1 MRCQRDI
8 CCEIGQVHPLVDCSS
23 SKNLHSPAVALYCAQ
38 VDFLLGF
45 GAGAALLLGY
55 LLVNRVRTS
64 ANQQEAS
71 INAAEL
77 AVLNAMLDAW
87 VILDEHQNVLTSSD
101 EAQELDLATGN
112 KLTHANVTNF
122 VADAIKN
129 TQSPEGILEIPRSA
143 LGTASLALLANLSPI
158 SNNRYLLI
166 LRDVSDVTRVEL
178 VRRDFVANVS
188 HELKTPVGALSL
200 LSEAA
205 AEAAD
210 DPAAVR
216 RFALKMQAEAQR
228 LTNLVNDLI
237 DLSRLQSD
245 DPLKKATIAP
255 VARLVDAAVSDVKAV
270 ADAKEIELS
279 VKIQPG
285 LQVACVERQLITAIR
300 NLIVNAVNY
309 SSNQTKVAI
318 TAEEVDDLI
327 EIRVTDQGIG
337 IPETDQLRVFERFYR
352 IDPARSRATG
362 GTGLGLSIVKHI
374 ATGHGGDVIL
384 RSIEGKGSTFT
395 LRLPTPSEETLQN
408 LSKEV
413 VA

>member
-1 MRCQRDI
+1 M
-8 CCEIGQVHPLVDCSS
+8 
-23 SKNLHSPAVALYCAQ
+23 
-38 VDFLLGF
+38 DFLLGF

-122 VADAIKN
+122 VAEAIKN

>member
-1 MRCQRDI
+1 
-8 CCEIGQVHPLVDCSS
+8 
-23 SKNLHSPAVALYCAQ
+23 
-38 VDFLLGF
+38 
-45 GAGAALLLGY
+45 
-55 LLVNRVRTS
+55 VRTS

-87 VILDEHQNVLTSSD
+87 VILDEHQNVLTSSI

-112 KLTHANVTNF
+112 KLTHANVANF
-122 VADAIKN
+122 VAAALKN

-279 VKIQPG
+279 VKIQTG

-395 LRLPTPSEETLQN
+395 LRLPTPSDETLQN

>member
-1 MRCQRDI
+1 M
-8 CCEIGQVHPLVDCSS
+8 
-23 SKNLHSPAVALYCAQ
+23 
-38 VDFLLGF
+38 DFLLGF

-77 AVLNAMLDAW
+77 AVLNATLDAW

-112 KLTHANVTNF
+112 KLTHANVANF
-122 VADAIKN
+122 VAEAIKN

-166 LRDVSDVTRVEL
+166 MRDVSDVTRVEL

-279 VKIQPG
+279 VKIQTG

>member
-1 MRCQRDI
+1 M
-8 CCEIGQVHPLVDCSS
+8 
-23 SKNLHSPAVALYCAQ
+23 
-38 VDFLLGF
+38 DFLLGF

-112 KLTHANVTNF
+112 KLTHANVANF

-279 VKIQPG
+279 VKIQTG

>member
-1 MRCQRDI
+1 M
-8 CCEIGQVHPLVDCSS
+8 
-23 SKNLHSPAVALYCAQ
+23 
-38 VDFLLGF
+38 DFLLGF

-87 VILDEHQNVLTSSD
+87 VILDEHQNVLTSSI

-112 KLTHANVTNF
+112 KLTHANVANF

-279 VKIQPG
+279 VKIQTG

-362 GTGLGLSIVKHI
+362 GTGLGLAIVKHI

>member
-1 MRCQRDI
+1 M
-8 CCEIGQVHPLVDCSS
+8 
-23 SKNLHSPAVALYCAQ
+23 
-38 VDFLLGF
+38 DFLLGF

-279 VKIQPG
+279 VKIQTG

-395 LRLPTPSEETLQN
+395 LRLQTPSEETLQN

>member
-1 MRCQRDI
+1 M
-8 CCEIGQVHPLVDCSS
+8 
-23 SKNLHSPAVALYCAQ
+23 
-38 VDFLLGF
+38 DFLLGF

-87 VILDEHQNVLTSSD
+87 VILDEHQNVLTSSI

-112 KLTHANVTNF
+112 KLTHANVANF

-279 VKIQPG
+279 VKIQTG

-395 LRLPTPSEETLQN
+395 LRLPTPSDETLQN

>member
-1 MRCQRDI
+1 M
-8 CCEIGQVHPLVDCSS
+8 
-23 SKNLHSPAVALYCAQ
+23 
-38 VDFLLGF
+38 DFLLGF

-279 VKIQPG
+279 VKIQTG

>member
-1 MRCQRDI
+1 M
-8 CCEIGQVHPLVDCSS
+8 
-23 SKNLHSPAVALYCAQ
+23 
-38 VDFLLGF
+38 DFLLGF

-71 INAAEL
+71 INTAEL

-279 VKIQPG
+279 VKIQTG
-285 LQVACVERQLITAIR
+285 LKVACVERQLITAIR

>member
-1 MRCQRDI
+1 M
-8 CCEIGQVHPLVDCSS
+8 
-23 SKNLHSPAVALYCAQ
+23 
-38 VDFLLGF
+38 DFLLGF

-55 LLVNRVRTS
+55 LLVNRLRIS

-87 VILDEHQNVLTSSD
+87 VILDEHQNVLTSSI

-122 VADAIKN
+122 VAAALKN

-279 VKIQPG
+279 VKIQTG

-374 ATGHGGDVIL
+374 ATGHGGDVNL
-384 RSIEGKGSTFT
+384 HSIEGKGSTFT
-395 LRLPTPSEETLQN
+395 LRLPTPSDETLQN

>member
-1 MRCQRDI
+1 
-8 CCEIGQVHPLVDCSS
+8 
-23 SKNLHSPAVALYCAQ
+23 

-55 LLVNRVRTS
+55 LLVNRLRTS

-87 VILDEHQNVLTSSD
+87 VILDEHQNVLTSSI

-122 VADAIKN
+122 VAAALKN

-205 AEAAD
+205 AEAAG

-374 ATGHGGDVIL
+374 ATGHGGDVNL
-384 RSIEGKGSTFT
+384 HSIEGKGSTFT
-395 LRLPTPSEETLQN
+395 LRLPTPSDETLQN

>member
-1 MRCQRDI
+1 
-8 CCEIGQVHPLVDCSS
+8 
-23 SKNLHSPAVALYCAQ
+23 

-55 LLVNRVRTS
+55 LLVNRLRIS

-87 VILDEHQNVLTSSD
+87 VILDEHQNVLTSSI

-122 VADAIKN
+122 VAAALKN

-279 VKIQPG
+279 VKIQTG

-327 EIRVTDQGIG
+327 EIRVIDQGIG

-374 ATGHGGDVIL
+374 ATGHGGDVNL
-384 RSIEGKGSTFT
+384 HSIEGKGSTFT
-395 LRLPTPSEETLQN
+395 LRLPTPSDETLQN

>member
-1 MRCQRDI
+1 M
-8 CCEIGQVHPLVDCSS
+8 
-23 SKNLHSPAVALYCAQ
+23 
-38 VDFLLGF
+38 LGF

-77 AVLNAMLDAW
+77 AVLNATLDAW

-112 KLTHANVTNF
+112 KLTHANVANF
-122 VADAIKN
+122 VAEAIKN

-166 LRDVSDVTRVEL
+166 MRDVSDVTRVEL

-279 VKIQPG
+279 VKIQTG

>member
-1 MRCQRDI
+1 M
-8 CCEIGQVHPLVDCSS
+8 
-23 SKNLHSPAVALYCAQ
+23 
-38 VDFLLGF
+38 LGF

-112 KLTHANVTNF
+112 KFTHANVTNF

-279 VKIQPG
+279 VKIQTG

>member
-1 MRCQRDI
+1 M
-8 CCEIGQVHPLVDCSS
+8 
-23 SKNLHSPAVALYCAQ
+23 
-38 VDFLLGF
+38 DFLLGF

-55 LLVNRVRTS
+55 LLVNRLRTS

-87 VILDEHQNVLTSSD
+87 VILDEHQNVLTSSI

-122 VADAIKN
+122 VAAALKN

-205 AEAAD
+205 AEAAG

-374 ATGHGGDVIL
+374 ATGHGGDVNL
-384 RSIEGKGSTFT
+384 HSIEGKGSTFT
-395 LRLPTPSEETLQN
+395 LRLPTPSDETLQN

>member
-1 MRCQRDI
+1 M
-8 CCEIGQVHPLVDCSS
+8 
-23 SKNLHSPAVALYCAQ
+23 
-38 VDFLLGF
+38 DFVLGF
-45 GAGAALLLGY
+45 IAAAAVFLIGIFWVNRGRIGVNQEISATAAETALLDALP
-55 LLVNRVRTS
+55 
-64 ANQQEAS
+64 
-71 INAAEL
+71 
-77 AVLNAMLDAW
+77 DAW
-87 VILDEHQNVLTSSD
+87 LILDQQQHVRSLSA
-101 EAQELDLATGN
+101 EADELDLVAGN
-112 KLTHANVTNF
+112 KITHANVAAF
-122 VADAIKN
+122 VANAINKSE
-129 TQSPEGILEIPRSA
+129 TAEGILDIPRSA
-143 LGTASLALLANLSPI
+143 LGTASLSLLVRIAPI
-158 SNNRYLLI
+158 SQQRFLLI
-166 LRDVSDVTRVEL
+166 LRDVSDVTRVES

-255 VARLVDAAVSDVKAV
+255 VKRLVDAAVSDVRAV
-270 ADAKEIELS
+270 AEAKEIEL
-279 VKIQPG
+279 VTKIAPG
-285 LQVACVERQLITAIR
+285 LKVACVERQLTTAIR

-309 SSNQTKVAI
+309 SPAKTKVTV
-318 TAEEVDDLI
+318 TAEISDGLV

-337 IPETDQLRVFERFYR
+337 IPEGDQIRVFERFYR

-362 GTGLGLSIVKHI
+362 GTGLGLAIVKHI
-374 ATGHGGDVIL
+374 VTGHGGDVVL
-384 RSIEGKGSTFT
+384 HSIEGKGSTFT
-395 LRLPTPSEETLQN
+395 LRLPTPSEETLRN
-408 LSKEV
+408 LSQKV

>member
-1 MRCQRDI
+1 MEFGLGFLSAAI
-8 CCEIGQVHPLVDCSS
+8 VS
-23 SKNLHSPAVALYCAQ
+23 
-38 VDFLLGF
+38 LLGF
-45 GAGAALLLGY
+45 WLINRTRSSSHREVSAATAETALLAALP
-55 LLVNRVRTS
+55 
-64 ANQQEAS
+64 
-71 INAAEL
+71 
-77 AVLNAMLDAW
+77 DAW
-87 VILDEHQNVLTSSD
+87 VILNLEQKVLAISPAA
-101 EAQELDLATGN
+101 EELDLVTGN
-112 KLTHANVTNF
+112 QLTHANIAAFVTSGVKTSQ
-122 VADAIKN
+122 VA
-129 TQSPEGILEIPRSA
+129 EGILDIPRSA
-143 LGTASLALLANLSPI
+143 LGTASLSLLVRIAPI
-158 SNNRYLLI
+158 SQQRYLLI
-166 LRDVSDVTRVEL
+166 LRDVSDVTRVES

-255 VARLVDAAVSDVKAV
+255 VKPLVDAAVRDVRAV
-270 ADAKEIELS
+270 AEAKEIQLITNIES
-279 VKIQPG
+279 G
-285 LQVACVERQLITAIR
+285 LQVACVERQLTTAIR

-309 SSNQTKVAI
+309 SPAKTKVTI
-318 TAEEVDDLI
+318 TAEEVDDLV

-337 IPETDQLRVFERFYR
+337 IPEGDQIRVFERFYR

-362 GTGLGLSIVKHI
+362 GTGLGLAIVKHI
-374 ATGHGGDVIL
+374 VTGHGGDVVL
-384 RSIEGKGSTFT
+384 HSVEGKGSTFT
-395 LRLPTPSEETLQN
+395 LRLPTPSEETLRN
-408 LSKEV
+408 LSQEV

>member
-1 MRCQRDI
+1 M
-8 CCEIGQVHPLVDCSS
+8 
-23 SKNLHSPAVALYCAQ
+23 
-38 VDFLLGF
+38 DFLLGF

-71 INAAEL
+71 INTAEL

-122 VADAIKN
+122 VADAFKN

-279 VKIQPG
+279 VKIQTG
-285 LQVACVERQLITAIR
+285 LKVACVERQLITAIR

>member
-1 MRCQRDI
+1 
-8 CCEIGQVHPLVDCSS
+8 
-23 SKNLHSPAVALYCAQ
+23 

-87 VILDEHQNVLTSSD
+87 VILDEHQNVLTSSI

-112 KLTHANVTNF
+112 KLTHANVANF
-122 VADAIKN
+122 VAAALKN

-279 VKIQPG
+279 VKIQTG

>member
-1 MRCQRDI
+1 M
-8 CCEIGQVHPLVDCSS
+8 
-23 SKNLHSPAVALYCAQ
+23 
-38 VDFLLGF
+38 DFLLGF

-64 ANQQEAS
+64 ANHQEAS
-71 INAAEL
+71 IKTAEL
-77 AVLNAMLDAW
+77 AVLNALLDAW
-87 VILDEHQNVLTSSD
+87 IILDENQKVLILSN

-112 KLTHANVTNF
+112 KLTHANVADF
-122 VADAIKN
+122 VAAAMAN
-129 TQSPEGILEIPRSA
+129 SQSPEGILEIPRSA

-166 LRDVSDVTRVEL
+166 MRDVSDVTRVEL

-279 VKIQPG
+279 VKIQTG

>member
-1 MRCQRDI
+1 M
-8 CCEIGQVHPLVDCSS
+8 
-23 SKNLHSPAVALYCAQ
+23 
-38 VDFLLGF
+38 DFLLGF

-55 LLVNRVRTS
+55 LLVNRVRT
-64 ANQQEAS
+64 ATNHQEAAVK
-71 INAAEL
+71 AAEL
-77 AVLNAMLDAW
+77 AVLNALLDAW
-87 VILDEHQNVLTSSD
+87 VILDENQKVLICSN
-101 EAQELDLATGN
+101 EAQELDLATGST
-112 KLTHANVTNF
+112 LTHANVANF
-122 VADAIKN
+122 VAEAIKN
-129 TQSPEGILEIPRSA
+129 SQSPEGILEIPRSA

-166 LRDVSDVTRVEL
+166 MRDVSDVTRVEL

-255 VARLVDAAVSDVKAV
+255 VARLVGAAVSDVKAV
-270 ADAKEIELS
+270 AEAKEIELS
-279 VKIQPG
+279 VKIQAG

>member
-1 MRCQRDI
+1 
-8 CCEIGQVHPLVDCSS
+8 
-23 SKNLHSPAVALYCAQ
+23 

-55 LLVNRVRTS
+55 LLVNRVRT
-64 ANQQEAS
+64 ATNHQEAAVK
-71 INAAEL
+71 AAEL
-77 AVLNAMLDAW
+77 AVLNALLDAW
-87 VILDEHQNVLTSSD
+87 VILDENQKVLICSN
-101 EAQELDLATGN
+101 EAQELDLATGST
-112 KLTHANVTNF
+112 LTHANVANF
-122 VADAIKN
+122 VAEAIKN
-129 TQSPEGILEIPRSA
+129 SQSPEGILEIPRSA

-166 LRDVSDVTRVEL
+166 MRDVSDVTRVEL

-255 VARLVDAAVSDVKAV
+255 VARLVGAAVSDVKAV
-270 ADAKEIELS
+270 AEAKEIELS
-279 VKIQPG
+279 VKIQAG